1 MFDGNLYHIIL
12 IVISIVRSPP
22 PPFLSTHKTPPT
34 SAGINNSE
42 TQSRSYSETSELATR
57 TVAGVSLDKTQTATP
72 GAPDNVQPTS
82 SGSGRSGARPPT
94 NRAGGERLRVASS
107 PPASSVHRKR
117 VAASPAAVVQASSQG
132 GHVDPATEFNVGQL
146 QQVPTEDVRV
156 LRQRLEEVTKE
167 RDDLK
172 QNQERVNAHWD
183 GKVNRLKAQLQRAND
198 GNPSTEVI

>member
-1 MFDGNLYHIIL
+1 MLYL
-12 IVISIVRSPP
+12 LYDLPP
-22 PPFLSTHKTPPT
+22 PPPSPYFCQLIKLPT
-34 SAGINNSE
+34 SAGINSSE
-42 TQSRSYSETSELATR
+42 TQSQSYSETSELATR

-82 SGSGRSGARPPT
+82 SGPGRSGARPPT

-107 PPASSVHRKR
+107 PPASSVHCKR

-132 GHVDPATEFNVGQL
+132 AHVDPATEFNVGQL